1 MTRYI
6 SMSQFILK
14 GGTITVQ
21 VKLDVINKGRRFLS
35 FYHNNPEL
43 LPDEYFRLDGRKFV
57 DEIYE
62 DWSILFTTVM
72 VKPSLR
78 QSFAEALIKGR
89 FKKDEVITL
98 TEYDELVQD
107 YRVSFDK
114 SEDDYMLYYSYLLA
128 GLVTICGNCLE
139 VYMGDDS
146 DEYI

>member
-1 MTRYI
+1 M
-6 SMSQFILK
+6 
-14 GGTITVQ
+14 VQ
-21 VKLDVINKGRRFLS
+21 VREEVILKGRRFLS

-43 LPDEYFRLDGRKFV
+43 LPDEYFRVNGEKFTV
-57 DEIYE
+57 EVYT
-62 DWSILFTTVM
+62 DWSILFTTVI

-98 TEYDELVQD
+98 DEYDELVRD
-107 YRVSFDK
+107 YRVAFDK

>member
-1 MTRYI
+1 M
-6 SMSQFILK
+6 
-14 GGTITVQ
+14 VQ
-21 VKLDVINKGRRFLS
+21 IKEDVINKGRRFLS
-35 FYHNNPEL
+35 FYYNNPKL
-43 LPDEYFRLDGRKFV
+43 LHDKNFMFDDRKFV
-57 DEIYE
+57 DEVYS

-98 TEYDELVQD
+98 SEYDELVQD
-107 YRVSFDK
+107 YKVSFDK

-139 VYMGDDS
+139 VYMGDDNDES
-146 DEYI
+146 D

>member
-1 MTRYI
+1 MVQIREEV
-6 SMSQFILK
+6 IL
-14 GGTITVQ
+14 
-21 VKLDVINKGRRFLS
+21 KGRRFLS

-43 LPDEYFRLDGRKFV
+43 LPDEYFRVNGEKFTV
-57 DEIYE
+57 EVYT

-98 TEYDELVQD
+98 DEYDELVQD
-107 YRVSFDK
+107 YRVAFDK

-139 VYMGDDS
+139 VYMEDDS

>member
-1 MTRYI
+1 M
-6 SMSQFILK
+6 
-14 GGTITVQ
+14 VQ
-21 VKLDVINKGRRFLS
+21 VRLDVINKGRRFLS

-43 LPDEYFRLDGRKFV
+43 LPDEYFKLDGEKFV
-57 DEIYE
+57 NEVYT
-62 DWSILFTTVM
+62 DWSILFTTIM

-98 TEYDELVQD
+98 DEYDELVDD
-107 YRVSFDK
+107 YKANFDK

-128 GLVTICGNCLE
+128 GLVSVCGSCLE

-146 DEYI
+146 NDN

>member
-1 MTRYI
+1 MVQVREEV
-6 SMSQFILK
+6 ILK
-14 GGTITVQ
+14 G
-21 VKLDVINKGRRFLS
+21 KWYLS
-35 FYHNNPEL
+35 FYHDNPEL
-43 LPDEYFRLDGRKFV
+43 LPDEYFKTRGEKFV
-57 DEIYE
+57 DEVYT

-98 TEYDELVQD
+98 DEYDELVKD
-107 YRVSFDK
+107 YRAALNN

-139 VYMGDDS
+139 VHMGDDTN
-146 DEYI
+146 DY

>member
-1 MTRYI
+1 MVQIREEV
-6 SMSQFILK
+6 IL
-14 GGTITVQ
+14 I
-21 VKLDVINKGRRFLS
+21 GRRFLS

-43 LPDEYFRLDGRKFV
+43 LPDEYFRVNGEKFTV
-57 DEIYE
+57 EVYT

-98 TEYDELVQD
+98 DEYDELVQD
-107 YRVSFDK
+107 YRVAFDK